1 MKYLLLLFVLMP
13 IAEMWLLITVG
24 SQIGALPTIGLVLF
38 TAVMGAGL
46 LREQGVATLWKGR
59 QKLQG
64 GELPTTEIAEGII
77 LAVSGALL
85 LTPGFVTDL
94 IGFAGL
100 IPPIRVMVATRIM
113 KNMLVMGSQGAGFQA
128 ASGASGSHAKGNQ
141 EGDTIEGEAWER
153 KDLD

>member
-1 MKYLLLLFVLMP
+1 
-13 IAEMWLLITVG
+13 
-24 SQIGALPTIGLVLF
+24 LPTIGLVLL
-38 TAVMGAGL
+38 TAVVGAGL
-46 LREQGVATLWKGR
+46 LREQGFATLWKGR

-64 GELPTTEIAEGII
+64 GELPTTEIAEGLI

-100 IPPIRVMVATRIM
+100 IPPIRVLVATRIM
-113 KNMLVMGSQGAGFQA
+113 KNMLVMGAQSGGFQTGRGP
-128 ASGASGSHAKGNQ
+128 SNSPPNGDGNG
-141 EGDTIEGEAWER
+141 ETIEGEAWER